1 MLIIPLYDLCAVD
14 TELAALLSDGVGL
27 KVGEF
32 DAINTNSA
40 PYVCWQIISADP
52 EQYLSGVSDM
62 DALYVQ
68 IDIYAKD
75 KGTTRKIAKL
85 VRKVIEENCSIEDF
99 TGCELEPEVNL
110 YRIRIESRWLE
121 EP

>member
-1 MLIIPLYDLCAVD
+1 MIIIPLYDLCAAD

-99 TGCELEPEVNL
+99 
-110 YRIRIESRWLE
+110 YWLRVGARSQFV
-121 EP
+121 PYSD

>member
-14 TELAALLSDGVGL
+14 TELATLLSDGVGL

-32 DAINTNSA
+32 DAINMNDA

-68 IDIYAKD
+68 IDIYAK
-75 KGTTRKIAKL
+75 KGASYEFLFLAKGGGSAN
-85 VRKVIEENCSIEDF
+85 KTF
-99 TGCELEPEVNL
+99 L
-110 YRIRIESRWLE
+110 YQKTKSLLIIL
-121 EP
+121 

>member
-1 MLIIPLYDLCAVD
+1 MLIIPLYDLCAAD
-14 TELAALLSDGVGL
+14 SELPNLLSDGVGL

-32 DAINTNSA
+32 DANNTHGA
-40 PYVCWQIISADP
+40 PYVCWQIINANT
-52 EQYLSGVSDM
+52 EQYLSGGSDM
-62 DALYVQ
+62 DSLYVQ

>member
-1 MLIIPLYDLCAVD
+1 MLIIPLYDLCAAD
-14 TELAALLSDGVGL
+14 TELSVLLSDGVGL

-32 DAINTNSA
+32 DAINMNGA

-52 EQYLSGVSDM
+52 EQYLSGASDM

-68 IDIYAKD
+68 IDIYATD

>member
-14 TELAALLSDGVGL
+14 TELATLLSDGVGL

-75 KGTTRKIAKL
+75 KGDARTIAKL
-85 VRKVIEENCSIEDF
+85 VRKVIEDYCTVEGF
-99 TGCELEPEVNL
+99 TGCELEQETNL
-110 YRIRIESRWLE
+110 YRIRIDSRWLE